1 MTSDKQILNDASTV
15 ILHGHSLQTRDGLA
29 DDVIDS
35 SSLYFFLLLLD
46 LLLNILGLGLAL
58 LVVEGTRKLSAELAD
73 HVTGLAF
80 GHPCLMGF

>member
-1 MTSDKQILNDASTV
+1 M

-29 DDVIDS
+29 DHVIDS

-46 LLLNILGLGLAL
+46 LLLNILGLGLGPLAL
-58 LVVEGTRKLSAELAD
+58 EGAGELEAKLAD
-73 HVTGLAF
+73 HVAGLAF